1 MRKICG
7 TSYSS
12 EAHRTWEQTI
22 LGARCPRWHRLVIAA
37 PREGEDLRQRCRLVT
52 KERLTSFTPRIV
64 ASTQLDSHRP
74 IRDVSREPDESIC
87 PRLRNR

>member
-22 LGARCPRWHRLVIAA
+22 LGARCPRCHRLVIAA
-37 PREGEDLRQRCRLVT
+37 PGKAKTFVNEAA
-52 KERLTSFTPRIV
+52 SSPRS
-64 ASTQLDSHRP
+64 A
-74 IRDVSREPDESIC
+74 
-87 PRLRNR
+87 